1 VTAYTNHGNA
11 SPAERNS
18 GWKPKLS
25 ERDRHTLKRIVSKNH
40 RTTAAKVTA
49 ELSIYHEDC
58 FHRNSS
64 KRASWIHH
72 PWKNCN
78 CYTSDYWK
86 TMLKGQKGG
95 VMITKPGRPM
105 HGNT

>member
-1 VTAYTNHGNA
+1 VMAHTNHGNA
-11 SPAERNS
+11 SSAERNS

-25 ERDRHTLKRIVSKNH
+25 ARDCHTLKRIVSKNH

-49 ELSIYHEDC
+49 ELSIYLEDC
-58 FHRNSS
+58 FYRNSP
-64 KRASWIHH
+64 KRASWIHQ
-72 PWKNCN
+72 PWKNCD